1 MHKLMGT
8 DGNRFYSWELQPG
21 KHMLGRLKEI
31 ELFISDS
38 TVSRKHAEIEVTD
51 SDDECYLTDLGS
63 HNGTFVNGER
73 IAGRTAIR
81 RGDRILFGH
90 AEFRLGAVGD
100 DSQTSSFSTAG
111 GGRPTTR
118 LADHDPEKSVFIPIT
133 EALKPLPS
141 KVTDLPDVLPTFF
154 EMAKELVLPE
164 PREVMLDR
172 SLALVSKVIPA
183 ERLAVLFVS
192 EESGEVYTGALL
204 LKEGKDP
211 GSFNLSRTIV
221 NDILTNKN
229 AIVVGDPETD
239 SRYAGQESIILSEMK
254 SAMAVPLFDDG
265 RVLGILYADTTNI
278 LHHYNDDYLRLL
290 ATFGNLIA
298 ARLSNYALLNER
310 HEMEMIAAELRR
322 ASGIQKSLLVQSIPQ
337 LPGLGIHAFQE
348 QCRDVGGD
356 LYDVALLPDGR
367 MLFMVADVSGKGLG
381 AALLMSNIL
390 ASFRVLYN
398 EPGFALCNAVCR
410 VSKQLFSNSTPD
422 NFATLFIGIVDAG
435 NGKISYVN
443 AGHNPPM
450 LVRTNGSIETLEPT
464 GTIIGAFDLDTWTES
479 NADLR
484 QGDKL
489 IVFSDGVTE
498 AQGKESQYSEERL
511 EELVIRCRE
520 MSAEKL
526 AESLMEDIETFV
538 EDTPRSDDI
547 TMLILSRG

>member
-1 MHKLMGT
+1 MHKLLGT
-8 DGNRFYSWELQPG
+8 DGTRFYSWELQPG
-21 KHMLGRLKEI
+21 KHVLGRHKDCDLVVT
-31 ELFISDS
+31 DS
-38 TVSRKHAEIEVTD
+38 TVSRRHTEIEV
-51 SDDECYLTDLGS
+51 SGSGEECYLTDLGS

-73 IAGRTAIR
+73 IEERTTVR

-100 DSQTSSFSTAG
+100 DSQTSSFGTTG

-118 LADHDPEKSVFIPIT
+118 LAERDPEKSVFIPIT

-141 KVTDLPDVLPTFF
+141 KVTDLPDVLPTLF
-154 EMAKELVLPE
+154 EMARELVLPE

-183 ERLAVLFVS
+183 ERLAVLFTS
-192 EESGEVYTGALL
+192 EESDEVYTGALL

-239 SRYAGQESIILSEMK
+239 PRFSGQESIILSEMK
-254 SAMAVPLFDDG
+254 SAMAVPLFDEG
-265 RVLGILYADTTNI
+265 RVLGILYADTTNP
-278 LHHYNDDYLRLL
+278 LHRYNDDYLRLL
-290 ATFGNLIA
+290 ATFGNIIA

-310 HEMEMIAAELRR
+310 HEMEMMAAELRR

-337 LPGLGIHAFQE
+337 LPGLGVYAFQE
-348 QCRDVGGD
+348 QCREVGGD

-390 ASFRVLYN
+390 ASFRVLYP
-398 EPGFALCNAVCR
+398 ESDFALCNAVCR
-410 VSKQLFSNSTPD
+410 VSKQLFANSTPD
-422 NFATLFIGIVDAG
+422 NFATLFIGIIDAESG
-435 NGKISYVN
+435 SISYVN
-443 AGHNPPM
+443 AGHNPPL
-450 LVRTNGSIETLEPT
+450 LVRKDGSIETLEPT
-464 GTIIGAFDLDTWTES
+464 GTVIGAFNLDTWTES
-479 NADLR
+479 DIDLR
-484 QGDKL
+484 EGDKL
-489 IVFSDGVTE
+489 IVFTDGVTE
-498 AQGKESQYSEERL
+498 AQGKDSQYSEQRL
-511 EELVIRCRE
+511 EQLVIRCRE
-520 MSAEKL
+520 MSTEEL
-526 AESLMEDIETFV
+526 AGSLMDDIEKFV